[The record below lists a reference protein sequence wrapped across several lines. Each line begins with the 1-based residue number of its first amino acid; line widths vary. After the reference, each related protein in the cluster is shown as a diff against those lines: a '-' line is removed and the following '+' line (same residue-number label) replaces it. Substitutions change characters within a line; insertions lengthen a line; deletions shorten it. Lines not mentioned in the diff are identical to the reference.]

1 MREILGTMK
10 PHIAGL
16 SILGGDP
23 TANRNIDMVVEI
35 CREFKRVYPEKSLW
49 VWSGFK
55 IDLDLKEEAEKAGRA
70 VYHSHKDGSNPTFY
84 SKELME
90 YVDVIVDGRWQVE
103 DFDPTLLWAGSTNQ
117 RVIDIKK
124 TLEVEE
130 IVLFTDNKTK

>member
-1 MREILGTMK
+1 MREILGAMK

-23 TANRNIDMVVEI
+23 TAGRNIEMVIEI

-55 IDLDLKEEAEKAGRA
+55 LDLDLKEEAQEGN

-84 SKELME
+84 SKQLLD
-90 YVDVIVDGRWQVE
+90 YIDVLVDGRWE
-103 DFDPTLLWAGSTNQ
+103 IENFDPTLLWAGSTNQ

-124 TLEVEE
+124 TKEEGEV
-130 IVLFTDNKTK
+130 VLFTDNKMK